1 MAKKNDKVKM
11 EEELKSMQ
19 KHMGGLV
26 RTIVDLKSRFESVE
40 KQLEEAKKDDFQ
52 ILVEKQRAVDE
63 AIAANLAA
71 ISEIDKEIKV
81 LSKETTSSEGR
92 YIEGRVRKCRYY
104 DRGHCKY
111 KRGCKYFHPRD
122 ICSDYL
128 QKGQCEIK
136 NCMDR
141 HPKVCKFWSKSKGGC
156 KRDTSCDFIHVTLA
170 QNEENRE
177 YAGEIV
183 KQEFKCIGDSV
194 RTFDCENC
202 DFKSES
208 YNIYFEH
215 INVAHEYGDDFD
227 VK

>member
-1 MAKKNDKVKM
+1 MKNSLKK
-11 EEELKSMQ
+11 Q
-19 KHMGGLV
+19 K
-26 RTIVDLKSRFESVE
+26 R
-40 KQLEEAKKDDFQ
+40 DDFQ
-52 ILVEKQRAVDE
+52 VLVEKQRAVDE
-63 AIAANLAA
+63 AIAANSAA

-170 QNEENRE
+170 QNDENRE

-183 KQEFKCIGDSV
+183 KQEFKCIGCQSSWDDSRCIV
-194 RTFDCENC
+194 RYNINNQIVNFCLNC
-202 DFKSES
+202 DDWVRDKSKVFDT
-208 YNIYFEH
+208 NWTMF
-215 INVAHEYGDDFD
+215 DDKGNLRYD
-227 VK
+227 V